1 MDKRFELI
9 VEMTDEKS
17 NLGKKNDFI
26 SFGKKNEVK
35 WKTKTEQQ
43 QQKLP
48 WFYAVCIYH
57 AY

>member
-35 WKTKTEQQ
+35 
-43 QQKLP
+43 
-48 WFYAVCIYH
+48 
-57 AY
+57 